1 MRALCLTARGL
12 TCARDQCGAGVAARV
27 GVFFQDNLGVGSLSV
42 SNLGVRKLDVSKKCR
57 KSDKLIDAERLS
69 TGMRVDVYRPKLDV
83 IKDAFKVVA
92 QGFSTLRKG
101 ELDDLT
107 ELGLVTAGVKRRL
120 AGH

>member
-1 MRALCLTARGL
+1 M
-12 TCARDQCGAGVAARV
+12 
-27 GVFFQDNLGVGSLSV
+27 FFQD
-42 SNLGVRKLDVSKKCR
+42 NLGVRKLDVSKKCR